1 MPHLTIEI
9 TGNLKSFV
17 HAPVLL
23 QVAHQVLLQSQV
35 FSASDI
41 KSRVVWLNDFCIGEA
56 GETEGFVH
64 ATLDLLAGRS
74 PEVRQKLAAD
84 VASALL
90 FALDDVVSMSVQVS
104 CWVRDM
110 DQGSYIKHRV

>member
-9 TGNLKSFV
+9 TSNLKPFV
-17 HAPVLL
+17 HAPALL
-23 QVAHQVLLQSQV
+23 QVAHQVLLQSHV

-41 KSRVVWLNDFCIGEA
+41 KSRLVWLNDFCTGEA
-56 GETEGFVH
+56 GDAEGFVH
-64 ATLDLLAGRS
+64 ASLDLLAGRP

-84 VASALL
+84 VASALQ
-90 FALDDVVSMSVQVS
+90 FGLDEVVSIPVQVS

-110 DQGSYIKHRV
+110 DQGSYSKHRI

>member
-9 TGNLKSFV
+9 TGNLKSFI

-23 QVAHQVLLQSQV
+23 QVVHQVLLQSQV
-35 FSASDI
+35 FAAEDI
-41 KSRVVWLNDFCIGEA
+41 KSRLLWLNDFCVGEA

-64 ATLDLLAGRS
+64 ATLDMLAGRP

-84 VASALL
+84 VASALR
-90 FALDDVVSMSVQVS
+90 FGLDEVVSLPIQVS

-110 DQGSYIKHRV
+110 DQNSFVKHRV